1 MLATFYQRE
10 PPPPTPHPPKKKKKE
25 KRINCLNSCNI
36 NMYGDKLSNESNN
49 DTRLVS
55 GQKPI
60 TKTNIFQ
67 YHTTFNKPNQ

>member
-1 MLATFYQRE
+1 
-10 PPPPTPHPPKKKKKE
+10 
-25 KRINCLNSCNI
+25 
-36 NMYGDKLSNESNN
+36 MYGDKLSNESNN

-67 YHTTFNKPNQ
+67 YHVTFNKPNQ